1 MARVPRAPLEI
12 SRLAEDRRSITKA
25 QGVAGG
31 GMAQRQPTLGECPDC
46 EAAVPEGALL
56 IRYRRNGWPAVFAE
70 CPDCGGVVRPT

>member
-1 MARVPRAPLEI
+1 
-12 SRLAEDRRSITKA
+12 
-25 QGVAGG
+25 
-31 GMAQRQPTLGECPDC
+31 MAQRQPTLGECPDC